1 MREPDPPRAR
11 RSPPAMPFR
20 PPVRVVENRA
30 RAPLGAPYPAAL
42 RAILSHQAA
51 ARARRAIAAWPGY
64 APTPLHGLPDLARAA
79 NVARIWYKD
88 ENERFGLHSFKALG
102 GAYAVD
108 ALLAGQLERTPAAD
122 GAAPPFT
129 VTCATAGN
137 HGRSVA
143 WGARRAGAR
152 CVLYLHA
159 AVSAERE
166 AALRELG
173 AEIVRTPGT
182 YDDAVRQAAR
192 DAAAHGWQ
200 VVSDTAYPGYDR
212 IPRDVMQGYTVLV
225 DEVLA
230 QLPPGERPTHVFAQ
244 CGVGG
249 LATALCAH
257 LWEAW
262 PDARPRTVLV
272 EPEHAA
278 CFAES
283 FARGESSEL
292 SGPLDTALTCLAC
305 AVPSDLAWE
314 VLRAGADAALAID
327 DESAFA
333 AMRALARPGGA
344 ERPALEAG
352 ESGAAG
358 LAGALA
364 AAHDPA
370 TRARLGLDA
379 SARILV
385 VGSEGPNDRALYRRV
400 MEAAP
405 PPNGPPA

>member
-1 MREPDPPRAR
+1 
-11 RSPPAMPFR
+11 MPVR

-42 RAILSHQAA
+42 RAILSHAAA
-51 ARARRAIAAWPGY
+51 ARARRTIAAWPGY
-64 APTPLHGLPDLARAA
+64 APTPLHALPDLARAA
-79 NVARIWYKD
+79 SVARIWYKD
-88 ENERFGLHSFKALG
+88 ENERFGLRSFKALG

-108 ALLAGQLERTPAAD
+108 ALLAHERERAPAA
-122 GAAPPFT
+122 FT

-182 YDDAVRQAAR
+182 YDDAVRRAAR

-212 IPRDVMQGYTVLV
+212 VPRDVMQGYTVLV
-225 DEVLA
+225 DELLE

-262 PDARPRTVLV
+262 PGARPRTVLV

-283 FARGESSEL
+283 FARGEPSAL

-314 VLRAGADAALAID
+314 VLRQGADAALAID
-327 DESAFA
+327 DETAFA
-333 AMRALARPGGA
+333 AMRALARAGP

-358 LAGALA
+358 LAGALS

-370 TRARLGLDA
+370 ARARLGLDA
-379 SARILV
+379 SARVLV
-385 VGSEGPNDRALYRRV
+385 VGSEGPNDRALYHRV
-400 MEAAP
+400 TQAAP
-405 PPNGPPA
+405 SEPRA